1 MESLIIEN
9 FLIIKYAEIE
19 IKKINVVI
27 GEQSTGKSII
37 AKLVYLFQTFLFL
50 NIKIYAFNDQ
60 DQRAIRH
67 IMLQNFEQLFPR
79 YAWKDQ
85 SFKISYTFTNTT
97 FIIERYKESSNG
109 YYKLTFTYSEN
120 FKQLYNRII
129 RQIRRLDRDD
139 SLKSQETKLKALE
152 LEYITNTLSS
162 SDLFKD
168 REGFIST
175 KIFFIPASRTLFVK
189 YFSNNIFAFLANN
202 FDLDPLIINFGSNY
216 ENAQRLYR
224 IINDSESLFQYKKD
238 DKKLYDQI
246 KLISEKILSGSYGR
260 EKDQDWLYH
269 ADGRKINLI
278 DASSGQQEAL
288 PMLLI
293 LLVFSFFTDSESNQ
307 FFIEEPETHLFP
319 SAQRDMVELFT
330 LLYANKNC
338 RFFLTTHSPYTLT
351 ALNNKIMAANVE
363 PVKAEKPLGYKNTT
377 QFRDV
382 SAYTI
387 SNGQTQSILD
397 TEVNLIGINNL
408 DAVSDELSQE
418 FEEILERK
426 AQQ

>member
-1 MESLIIEN
+1 MESLTIKD

-19 IKKINVVI
+19 IKKINVII

-37 AKLVYLFQTFLFL
+37 AKLVFLFETFLFL
-50 NIKIYAFNDQ
+50 KIKFYAFNAEDQ
-60 DQRAIRH
+60 KAIRR
-67 IMLQNFEQLFPR
+67 MVLQDFEQLFPR

-85 SFKISYTFTNTT
+85 SFKISYTFKNTT
-97 FIIERYKESSNG
+97 FTIERHKESSDG

-129 RQIRRLDRDD
+129 RQIRRLYGDD
-139 SLKSQETKLKALE
+139 SLKSQEINSKALE
-152 LEYITNTLSS
+152 YIENNLSA

-168 REGFIST
+168 REGFIPAE
-175 KIFFIPASRTLFVK
+175 IFFIPASRTLFVK
-189 YFSNNIFAFLANN
+189 YFTNNIFAFLANN

-224 IINDSESLFQYKKD
+224 IINEFQD
-238 DKKLYDQI
+238 QENDQRRLYDQI
-246 KLISEKILSGSYGR
+246 KLITEKILSGSYGR

-293 LLVFSFFTDSESNQ
+293 LLVFSFFPDSESNQ

-338 RFFLTTHSPYTLT
+338 RFFLTTHSPYILT

-363 PVKAEKPLGYKNTT
+363 PVKAEKSLGYKNTI
-377 QFRDV
+377 QFQDV

>member
-1 MESLIIEN
+1 MESLTIEN

-19 IKKINVVI
+19 IKKINVII

-37 AKLVYLFQTFLFL
+37 AKLVFLFQTFLFYQVKL
-50 NIKIYAFNDQ
+50 LVTNLQ
-60 DQRAIRH
+60 DQQGLKRH
-67 IMLQNFEQLFPR
+67 LQKRFEELFPK
-79 YAWKDQ
+79 YAWKEQ
-85 SFKISYTFTNTT
+85 VFKIVYRLDDMNFL
-97 FIIERYKESSNG
+97 IERYKDKSG
-109 YYKLTFTYSEN
+109 YFKLQFTYSDN
-120 FKQLYNRII
+120 FKKFYNTTI
-129 RQIRRLDRDD
+129 RQVSKIA
-139 SLKSQETKLKALE
+139 KSNNKVTQDI
-152 LEYITNTLSS
+152 Y
-162 SDLFKD
+162 SDMNDCVAKNIADFFQGNEKI
-168 REGFIST
+168 FST
-175 KIFFIPASRTLFVK
+175 KILFVPASRTLFVK
-189 YFSNNIFAFLANN
+189 YFTNNIFTFLANN

-216 ENAQRLYR
+216 ETAQRLYR
-224 IINDSESLFQYKKD
+224 IINEFQD
-238 DKKLYDQI
+238 QENDQRRLYDQI
-246 KLISEKILSGSYGR
+246 KLITEKILSGSYGR

-293 LLVFSFFTDSESNQ
+293 LLVFPFFATHESNQ

-338 RFFLTTHSPYTLT
+338 RFFLTTHSPYILT

-363 PVKAEKPLGYKNTT
+363 PVKAEKSLGYKNTI
-377 QFRDV
+377 QFQDV

>member
-19 IKKINVVI
+19 IKKINVII

-37 AKLVYLFQTFLFL
+37 AKLVFLFQTFLFYQVKL
-50 NIKIYAFNDQ
+50 LVTNLQ
-60 DQRAIRH
+60 DQQELKRH
-67 IMLQNFEQLFPR
+67 IQKRFEELFPK
-79 YAWKDQ
+79 YAWKEQ
-85 SFKISYTFTNTT
+85 VFKIVYRLDNMNFL
-97 FIIERYKESSNG
+97 IERYKDKSG
-109 YYKLTFTYSEN
+109 YFKLRFTYSDN
-120 FKQLYNRII
+120 FKKFYNTTI
-129 RQIRRLDRDD
+129 RQVSKIA
-139 SLKSQETKLKALE
+139 KSNNNIVTQDI
-152 LEYITNTLSS
+152 Y
-162 SDLFKD
+162 SDMNDCLVRNIADFFQGNEKI
-168 REGFIST
+168 FST
-175 KIFFIPASRTLFVK
+175 KILFVPASRTLFVK
-189 YFSNNIFAFLANN
+189 YFTNNIFAFLANN
-202 FDLDPLIINFGSNY
+202 FDLDPLIINFGYDY
-216 ENAQRLYR
+216 EKAQRLYR
-224 IINDSESLFQYKKD
+224 IINEFPDQDQENDQRR
-238 DKKLYDQI
+238 LYDQI
-246 KLISEKILSGSYGR
+246 KLISEKILSGSYAR

-293 LLVFSFFTDSESNQ
+293 LLVFSFFPDSESNQ

-338 RFFLTTHSPYTLT
+338 RFFLTTHSPYILT

-363 PVKAEKPLGYKNTT
+363 PVKAEKSLGYKNTI
-377 QFRDV
+377 QFQDV

>member
-1 MESLIIEN
+1 MESLTIEN

-19 IKKINVVI
+19 IKKINVII

-37 AKLVYLFQTFLFL
+37 AKLVFLFQTFLFYQVKL
-50 NIKIYAFNDQ
+50 LVTNLQ
-60 DQRAIRH
+60 DQQGLKRH
-67 IMLQNFEQLFPR
+67 LQKRFEELFPK
-79 YAWKDQ
+79 YAWKEQ
-85 SFKISYTFTNTT
+85 VFKIVYRLDDMNFL
-97 FIIERYKESSNG
+97 IERYKDKSG
-109 YYKLTFTYSEN
+109 YFKLQFTYSDN
-120 FKQLYNRII
+120 FKKFYNTTI
-129 RQIRRLDRDD
+129 RQVSKIA
-139 SLKSQETKLKALE
+139 KSNNKVTQDI
-152 LEYITNTLSS
+152 Y
-162 SDLFKD
+162 SDMNDCVAKNIADFFQGNEKI
-168 REGFIST
+168 FST
-175 KIFFIPASRTLFVK
+175 KILFVPASRTLFVK
-189 YFSNNIFAFLANN
+189 YFTNNIFAFLSNN

-224 IINDSESLFQYKKD
+224 IINESESLFQDKKD

-246 KLISEKILSGSYGR
+246 KLITEKILSGSYGR

-293 LLVFSFFTDSESNQ
+293 LLVFPFFATHESNQ

-338 RFFLTTHSPYTLT
+338 RFFLTTHSPYILT

-363 PVKAEKPLGYKNTT
+363 PVKAEKSLGYKNTI
-377 QFRDV
+377 QFQDV

>member
-1 MESLIIEN
+1 MESLTIKD

-19 IKKINVVI
+19 IKKINVII

-37 AKLVYLFQTFLFL
+37 AKLVFLFETFLFL
-50 NIKIYAFNDQ
+50 KIKFYAFNAEDQ
-60 DQRAIRH
+60 KAIRR
-67 IMLQNFEQLFPR
+67 MVLQDFEQLFPR

-85 SFKISYTFTNTT
+85 SFKISYTFKNTT
-97 FIIERYKESSNG
+97 FTIERHKESSDG

-139 SLKSQETKLKALE
+139 SLKSSSKALE
-152 LEYITNTLSS
+152 YIENNLSA

-168 REGFIST
+168 REGFIPT
-175 KIFFIPASRTLFVK
+175 EIFFIPAGRTLFVK
-189 YFSNNIFAFLANN
+189 YLTNNIFAFLANN

-216 ENAQRLYR
+216 ENAQRQYR
-224 IINDSESLFQYKKD
+224 IINESESLFLYKKD

-246 KLISEKILSGSYGR
+246 KLISEKILSGSYAR

-293 LLVFSFFTDSESNQ
+293 LLVFPFFAPHESNQ

-338 RFFLTTHSPYTLT
+338 RFFLTTHSPYILT

-363 PVKAEKPLGYKNTT
+363 PVKAEKSLGYKNTI
-377 QFRDV
+377 QFQDV

>member
-1 MESLIIEN
+1 MESLTIKN

-19 IKKINVVI
+19 IKKINVII

-37 AKLVYLFQTFLFL
+37 AKLVFLFETFLFL
-50 NIKIYAFNDQ
+50 KIKIYAFNAKDQ
-60 DQRAIRH
+60 KAIRR
-67 IMLQNFEQLFPR
+67 MVLQDFEQLFPR

-85 SFKISYTFTNTT
+85 SFKISYTFKNTT
-97 FIIERYKESSNG
+97 FIIERHKESSDG

-139 SLKSQETKLKALE
+139 SLKPQEINSKAI
-152 LEYITNTLSS
+152 EYITNTLSS

-168 REGFIST
+168 REGFIPAE
-175 KIFFIPASRTLFVK
+175 IFFIPASRTLFVK
-189 YFSNNIFAFLANN
+189 YFTNNIFTFLANN

-224 IINDSESLFQYKKD
+224 IINEFQD
-238 DKKLYDQI
+238 QENDQRRLYDQI
-246 KLISEKILSGSYGR
+246 KLITEKILSGSYGR
-260 EKDQDWLYH
+260 EKYQDWLYH

-293 LLVFSFFTDSESNQ
+293 LLVFPFFATHESNQ

-338 RFFLTTHSPYTLT
+338 RFFLTTHSPYILT

-363 PVKAEKPLGYKNTT
+363 PVKAEKSLGYKNTI
-377 QFRDV
+377 QFQDV

>member
-19 IKKINVVI
+19 IKKINVII

-37 AKLVYLFQTFLFL
+37 AKLVFLFETFLFL
-50 NIKIYAFNDQ
+50 KIKFYAFNAEDQ
-60 DQRAIRH
+60 KAIRR
-67 IMLQNFEQLFPR
+67 MVLQDFEQLFPR

-85 SFKISYTFTNTT
+85 SFKISYTFKNTT
-97 FIIERYKESSNG
+97 FTIERHKESSDG

-129 RQIRRLDRDD
+129 RQIRRLYGDD
-139 SLKSQETKLKALE
+139 SLKSQEINSKALE
-152 LEYITNTLSS
+152 YIENNLSA

-168 REGFIST
+168 REGFIPAE
-175 KIFFIPASRTLFVK
+175 IFFIPASRTLFVK
-189 YFSNNIFAFLANN
+189 YFTNNIFTFLANN

-224 IINDSESLFQYKKD
+224 IINEFQD
-238 DKKLYDQI
+238 QENDQRRLYDQI
-246 KLISEKILSGSYGR
+246 KLITEKILSGSYGR

-293 LLVFSFFTDSESNQ
+293 LLVFPFFATHESNQ

-338 RFFLTTHSPYTLT
+338 RFFLTTHSPYILT

-363 PVKAEKPLGYKNTT
+363 PVKAEKSLGYKNTI
-377 QFRDV
+377 QFQDV

>member
-19 IKKINVVI
+19 IKKINVII

-37 AKLVYLFQTFLFL
+37 AKLVFLFQTFLFL
-50 NIKIYAFNDQ
+50 KIKIYAFNAKDQ
-60 DQRAIRH
+60 KAIRR
-67 IMLQNFEQLFPR
+67 MVLQDFEQLFPR

-85 SFKISYTFTNTT
+85 SFKISYAFKNTT
-97 FIIERYKESSNG
+97 FIIERYKESSDG

-120 FKQLYNRII
+120 FKKFYNTTI
-129 RQIRRLDRDD
+129 RQVSKIA
-139 SLKSQETKLKALE
+139 KSNNKVTQDI
-152 LEYITNTLSS
+152 Y
-162 SDLFKD
+162 SDMNDCVSKNIADFFQGNEKI
-168 REGFIST
+168 FST
-175 KIFFIPASRTLFVK
+175 KILFVPASRTLFVK
-189 YFSNNIFAFLANN
+189 YFTNNIFAFLANN

-224 IINDSESLFQYKKD
+224 IINESESLFQDKKD
-238 DKKLYDQI
+238 DKKLYNQI
-246 KLISEKILSGSYGR
+246 KLITEKILSGSYRR

-293 LLVFSFFTDSESNQ
+293 LLVFSFFPDSESNQ

-338 RFFLTTHSPYTLT
+338 RFFLTTHSPYILT

-363 PVKAEKPLGYKNTT
+363 PVKAEKSLGYKNTI
-377 QFRDV
+377 QFQDV

>member
-1 MESLIIEN
+1 MESLTIKD

-19 IKKINVVI
+19 IKKINVII

-37 AKLVYLFQTFLFL
+37 AKLVFLFETFLFL
-50 NIKIYAFNDQ
+50 KIKFYAFNAEDQ
-60 DQRAIRH
+60 KAIRR
-67 IMLQNFEQLFPR
+67 MVLQDFEQLFPR

-85 SFKISYTFTNTT
+85 SFKISYTFKNTT
-97 FIIERYKESSNG
+97 FTIERHKESSDG

-139 SLKSQETKLKALE
+139 SLKSSSKALE
-152 LEYITNTLSS
+152 YIENNLSA

-168 REGFIST
+168 REGFIPT
-175 KIFFIPASRTLFVK
+175 EIFFIPAGRTLFVK
-189 YFSNNIFAFLANN
+189 YLTNNIFAFLANN
-202 FDLDPLIINFGSNY
+202 FHLDPLIINFGSNY

-224 IINDSESLFQYKKD
+224 IINESESLFLYKKD

-246 KLISEKILSGSYGR
+246 KLISEKILSGSYAR

-293 LLVFSFFTDSESNQ
+293 LLVFPFFAPHESNQ

-338 RFFLTTHSPYTLT
+338 RFFLTTHSPYILT

-363 PVKAEKPLGYKNTT
+363 PVKAEKSLGYKNTI
-377 QFRDV
+377 QFQDV

>member
-1 MESLIIEN
+1 MESLTIEN

-19 IKKINVVI
+19 IKKINVII

-37 AKLVYLFQTFLFL
+37 AKLVFLFQTFLFYQVKL
-50 NIKIYAFNDQ
+50 LVTHLQ
-60 DQRAIRH
+60 DQQGLKRH
-67 IMLQNFEQLFPR
+67 LQKRFEELFPK
-79 YAWKDQ
+79 YAWKEQ
-85 SFKISYTFTNTT
+85 VFKIVYRLDDMNFL
-97 FIIERYKESSNG
+97 IERYKDKSG
-109 YYKLTFTYSEN
+109 YFKLQFTYSDN
-120 FKQLYNRII
+120 FKKFYNTTI
-129 RQIRRLDRDD
+129 RQVSKIA
-139 SLKSQETKLKALE
+139 KSNNKVTQDI
-152 LEYITNTLSS
+152 Y
-162 SDLFKD
+162 SDMNDCVAKNIADFFQGNEKI
-168 REGFIST
+168 FST
-175 KIFFIPASRTLFVK
+175 KILFVPASRTLFVK
-189 YFSNNIFAFLANN
+189 YFTNNIFTFLANN

-216 ENAQRLYR
+216 ETAQRLYR
-224 IINDSESLFQYKKD
+224 IINEFQD
-238 DKKLYDQI
+238 QENDQRRLYDQI
-246 KLISEKILSGSYGR
+246 KLITEKILSGSYGR

-293 LLVFSFFTDSESNQ
+293 LLVFSFFPDSESNQ

-338 RFFLTTHSPYTLT
+338 RFFLTTHSPYILT

-363 PVKAEKPLGYKNTT
+363 PVKAEKSLGYKNTI
-377 QFRDV
+377 QFQDV

>member
-1 MESLIIEN
+1 MESLTIKN

-19 IKKINVVI
+19 IKKINVII

-37 AKLVYLFQTFLFL
+37 AKLVFLFETFLFYQVKL
-50 NIKIYAFNDQ
+50 LVTNLQ
-60 DQRAIRH
+60 DQQGLKRH
-67 IMLQNFEQLFPR
+67 LQKRFEELFPK
-79 YAWKDQ
+79 YAWKEQ
-85 SFKISYTFTNTT
+85 VFKIVYRLDDMNFL
-97 FIIERYKESSNG
+97 IERYKDKSG
-109 YYKLTFTYSEN
+109 YFKLQFTYSDN
-120 FKQLYNRII
+120 FKKFYNTTI
-129 RQIRRLDRDD
+129 RQVSKIA
-139 SLKSQETKLKALE
+139 KSNNKVTQDIYSYMNDCVAKNIADFFQGNEK
-152 LEYITNTLSS
+152 I
-162 SDLFKD
+162 F
-168 REGFIST
+168 ST
-175 KIFFIPASRTLFVK
+175 KILFVPASRTLFVK
-189 YFSNNIFAFLANN
+189 YFTNNIFTFLANN

-216 ENAQRLYR
+216 ETAQRLYR
-224 IINDSESLFQYKKD
+224 IINEFQD
-238 DKKLYDQI
+238 QENDQRRLYDQI
-246 KLISEKILSGSYGR
+246 KLITEKILSGSYGR

-293 LLVFSFFTDSESNQ
+293 LLVFPFFATHESNQ

-338 RFFLTTHSPYTLT
+338 RFFLTTHSPYILT

-363 PVKAEKPLGYKNTT
+363 PVKAKKSLGYKNTI
-377 QFRDV
+377 QFQDV

>member
-19 IKKINVVI
+19 IKKINVII

-37 AKLVYLFQTFLFL
+37 AKLVFLFQTFLFYQVKL
-50 NIKIYAFNDQ
+50 LVTNLQ
-60 DQRAIRH
+60 DQQELKRH
-67 IMLQNFEQLFPR
+67 LQKRFEELFPK
-79 YAWKDQ
+79 YAWKEQ
-85 SFKISYTFTNTT
+85 VFKIVYRLDNMNF
-97 FIIERYKESSNG
+97 FIERYKDKSG
-109 YYKLTFTYSEN
+109 YFKLQFTYSDN
-120 FKQLYNRII
+120 FKKFYNTTI
-129 RQIRRLDRDD
+129 RQVSKIA
-139 SLKSQETKLKALE
+139 KSNNKVTQDIYSYMNDCVAKNIADFFQGNEK
-152 LEYITNTLSS
+152 I
-162 SDLFKD
+162 F
-168 REGFIST
+168 ST
-175 KIFFIPASRTLFVK
+175 KILFVPASRTLFVK
-189 YFSNNIFAFLANN
+189 YFTNNIFTFLANN

-216 ENAQRLYR
+216 ETAQRLYR
-224 IINDSESLFQYKKD
+224 IINEFQD
-238 DKKLYDQI
+238 QENDQRRLYDQI
-246 KLISEKILSGSYGR
+246 KLISEKILSGSYAR

-293 LLVFSFFTDSESNQ
+293 LLVFPFFATHESNQ

-338 RFFLTTHSPYTLT
+338 RFFLTTHSPYILT

-363 PVKAEKPLGYKNTT
+363 PVKAEKSLGYKNTI
-377 QFRDV
+377 QFQDV

>member
-1 MESLIIEN
+1 MESLTIKD

-19 IKKINVVI
+19 IKKINVII

-37 AKLVYLFQTFLFL
+37 AKLVFLFETFLFL
-50 NIKIYAFNDQ
+50 KIKFYAFNAEDQ
-60 DQRAIRH
+60 KAIRR
-67 IMLQNFEQLFPR
+67 MVLQDFEQLFPR

-85 SFKISYTFTNTT
+85 SFKISYTFKNTT
-97 FIIERYKESSNG
+97 FTIERHKESSDG

-129 RQIRRLDRDD
+129 RQIRRLYGDD
-139 SLKSQETKLKALE
+139 SLKSQEINSKALE
-152 LEYITNTLSS
+152 YIENNLSA

-168 REGFIST
+168 REGFIPAE
-175 KIFFIPASRTLFVK
+175 IFFIPASRTLFVK
-189 YFSNNIFAFLANN
+189 YFTKNIFTFLANN

-224 IINDSESLFQYKKD
+224 IINEFQD
-238 DKKLYDQI
+238 QENDQRRLYDQI
-246 KLISEKILSGSYGR
+246 KLITEKILSGSYGR

-293 LLVFSFFTDSESNQ
+293 LLVFPFFATHESNQ

-338 RFFLTTHSPYTLT
+338 RFFLTTHSPYILT

-363 PVKAEKPLGYKNTT
+363 PVKAEKSLGYKNTI
-377 QFRDV
+377 QFQDV

>member
-19 IKKINVVI
+19 IKKINVII

-37 AKLVYLFQTFLFL
+37 AKLVFLFETFLFL
-50 NIKIYAFNDQ
+50 KIKIYAFNAKDQ
-60 DQRAIRH
+60 KAIRR
-67 IMLQNFEQLFPR
+67 MVLQDFEQLFPR

-85 SFKISYTFTNTT
+85 SFKISYTFKNTT
-97 FIIERYKESSNG
+97 FTIERHKESSDG

-139 SLKSQETKLKALE
+139 SLKPQEINSKAI
-152 LEYITNTLSS
+152 EYITNTLSS

-168 REGFIST
+168 REGFIPAE
-175 KIFFIPASRTLFVK
+175 IFFIPASRTLFVK
-189 YFSNNIFAFLANN
+189 YFTNNIFAFLANN

-216 ENAQRLYR
+216 ETAQRLYR
-224 IINDSESLFQYKKD
+224 IINEFQD
-238 DKKLYDQI
+238 QENDQRRLYDQI
-246 KLISEKILSGSYGR
+246 KLITEKILSGSYGR

-293 LLVFSFFTDSESNQ
+293 LLVFSFFPDSESNQ

-338 RFFLTTHSPYTLT
+338 RFFLTTHSPYILT

-363 PVKAEKPLGYKNTT
+363 PVKAEKSLGYKNTI
-377 QFRDV
+377 QFQDV

>member
-19 IKKINVVI
+19 IKKINVII

-37 AKLVYLFQTFLFL
+37 AKLVFLFQTFLFYQVKL
-50 NIKIYAFNDQ
+50 LVTHLQ
-60 DQRAIRH
+60 DQQGLKRH
-67 IMLQNFEQLFPR
+67 LQKRFEELFPK
-79 YAWKDQ
+79 YAWKEQ
-85 SFKISYTFTNTT
+85 VFKIVYRLDDMNFL
-97 FIIERYKESSNG
+97 IERYKDKSG
-109 YYKLTFTYSEN
+109 YFKLQFTYSDN
-120 FKQLYNRII
+120 FKKFYNTTI
-129 RQIRRLDRDD
+129 RQVSKIA
-139 SLKSQETKLKALE
+139 KSNNKVTQDI
-152 LEYITNTLSS
+152 Y
-162 SDLFKD
+162 SDMNDCVAKNIADFFQGNEKI
-168 REGFIST
+168 FST
-175 KIFFIPASRTLFVK
+175 KILFVPASRTLFVK
-189 YFSNNIFAFLANN
+189 YFTNNIFTFLANN

-216 ENAQRLYR
+216 ETAQRLYR
-224 IINDSESLFQYKKD
+224 IINEFQD
-238 DKKLYDQI
+238 QENDQRRLYDQI
-246 KLISEKILSGSYGR
+246 KLITEKILSGSYGR

-293 LLVFSFFTDSESNQ
+293 LLVFPFFATHESNQ

-338 RFFLTTHSPYTLT
+338 RFFLTTHSPYILT

-363 PVKAEKPLGYKNTT
+363 PVKAEKSLGYKNTI
-377 QFRDV
+377 QFQDV

>member
-19 IKKINVVI
+19 IKKINVII

-37 AKLVYLFQTFLFL
+37 AKLVFLFETFLFL
-50 NIKIYAFNDQ
+50 KIKTYAFNDK
-60 DQRAIRH
+60 DQKAIRR
-67 IMLQNFEQLFPR
+67 MVLQDFEQLFPR

-85 SFKISYTFTNTT
+85 SFKISYAFKNTT
-97 FIIERYKESSNG
+97 FIIERHKESSDG

-139 SLKSQETKLKALE
+139 SLKHQEINSKAI
-152 LEYITNTLSS
+152 EYITNTLSS

-168 REGFIST
+168 REGFIPAE
-175 KIFFIPASRTLFVK
+175 IFFIPASRTLFVK
-189 YFSNNIFAFLANN
+189 YFTNNIFTFLANN

-216 ENAQRLYR
+216 EKAQRLYR
-224 IINDSESLFQYKKD
+224 IINESESLFKDKED

-246 KLISEKILSGSYGR
+246 KLISEKILSGSYAR

-293 LLVFSFFTDSESNQ
+293 LLVFSFFPDSESNQ

-338 RFFLTTHSPYTLT
+338 RFFLTTHSPYILT
-351 ALNNKIMAANVE
+351 ALNNKIMAANVK
-363 PVKAEKPLGYKNTT
+363 PAKAEKSLGYKNTI
-377 QFRDV
+377 QFQDV

>member
-1 MESLIIEN
+1 MESLTIKD

-19 IKKINVVI
+19 IKKINVII

-37 AKLVYLFQTFLFL
+37 AKLVFLFETFLFL
-50 NIKIYAFNDQ
+50 KIKFYAFNAEDQ
-60 DQRAIRH
+60 KAIRR
-67 IMLQNFEQLFPR
+67 MVLQDFEQLFPR

-85 SFKISYTFTNTT
+85 SFKISYTFKNTT
-97 FIIERYKESSNG
+97 FTIERHKESSDG

-129 RQIRRLDRDD
+129 RQIRRLYGDD
-139 SLKSQETKLKALE
+139 SLKSQEINSKALE
-152 LEYITNTLSS
+152 YIENNLSA

-168 REGFIST
+168 REGFIPAE
-175 KIFFIPASRTLFVK
+175 IFFIPASRTLFVK
-189 YFSNNIFAFLANN
+189 YFTNNIFTFLANN

-224 IINDSESLFQYKKD
+224 IINEFQD
-238 DKKLYDQI
+238 QENDQRRLYDQI
-246 KLISEKILSGSYGR
+246 KLITEKILSGSYGR

-293 LLVFSFFTDSESNQ
+293 LLVFPFFATHESNQ

-338 RFFLTTHSPYTLT
+338 RFFLTTHSPYILT

-363 PVKAEKPLGYKNTT
+363 PVKAEKSLGYKNTI
-377 QFRDV
+377 QFQDV

>member
-1 MESLIIEN
+1 VTQDIYSDMNDCVAKNIADFFQGNE
-9 FLIIKYAEIE
+9 
-19 IKKINVVI
+19 KI
-27 GEQSTGKSII
+27 
-37 AKLVYLFQTFLFL
+37 F
-50 NIKIYAFNDQ
+50 
-60 DQRAIRH
+60 
-67 IMLQNFEQLFPR
+67 
-79 YAWKDQ
+79 
-85 SFKISYTFTNTT
+85 
-97 FIIERYKESSNG
+97 
-109 YYKLTFTYSEN
+109 
-120 FKQLYNRII
+120 
-129 RQIRRLDRDD
+129 
-139 SLKSQETKLKALE
+139 
-152 LEYITNTLSS
+152 
-162 SDLFKD
+162 
-168 REGFIST
+168 ST
-175 KIFFIPASRTLFVK
+175 KILFVPASRTLFVK
-189 YFSNNIFAFLANN
+189 YFTNNIFTFLANN

-224 IINDSESLFQYKKD
+224 IINEFQD
-238 DKKLYDQI
+238 QENDQRRLYDQI
-246 KLISEKILSGSYGR
+246 KLITEKILSGSYGR

-293 LLVFSFFTDSESNQ
+293 LLVFPFFAPHESNQ

-338 RFFLTTHSPYTLT
+338 RFFLTTHSPYILT

-363 PVKAEKPLGYKNTT
+363 PVKAEKSLGYKNTI
-377 QFRDV
+377 QFQDV

>member
-1 MESLIIEN
+1 
-9 FLIIKYAEIE
+9 
-19 IKKINVVI
+19 
-27 GEQSTGKSII
+27 
-37 AKLVYLFQTFLFL
+37 
-50 NIKIYAFNDQ
+50 
-60 DQRAIRH
+60 
-67 IMLQNFEQLFPR
+67 
-79 YAWKDQ
+79 
-85 SFKISYTFTNTT
+85 
-97 FIIERYKESSNG
+97 
-109 YYKLTFTYSEN
+109 
-120 FKQLYNRII
+120 
-129 RQIRRLDRDD
+129 
-139 SLKSQETKLKALE
+139 
-152 LEYITNTLSS
+152 
-162 SDLFKD
+162 FKD
-168 REGFIST
+168 REGFIPAE
-175 KIFFIPASRTLFVK
+175 IFFIPASRTLFVK
-189 YFSNNIFAFLANN
+189 YFTKNIFAFLANN

-216 ENAQRLYR
+216 ENAQRQYR
-224 IINDSESLFQYKKD
+224 IINESESLFQDKKD

-246 KLISEKILSGSYGR
+246 KLISEKILSGSYAR

-293 LLVFSFFTDSESNQ
+293 LLVFPFFYPYESNQSNQFFSHQ

-338 RFFLTTHSPYTLT
+338 RFFLTTHSPYILT

-363 PVKAEKPLGYKNTT
+363 PVKAEKSLGYKNTI
-377 QFRDV
+377 QFQDV

>member
-1 MESLIIEN
+1 MESLIIKN

-19 IKKINVVI
+19 IKKINVII

-37 AKLVYLFQTFLFL
+37 AKLVFLFETFLFL
-50 NIKIYAFNDQ
+50 KIKIYAFNAKDQ
-60 DQRAIRH
+60 KAIRR
-67 IMLQNFEQLFPR
+67 MVLQDFEQLFPR

-85 SFKISYTFTNTT
+85 SFKISYAFKNTT
-97 FIIERYKESSNG
+97 FIIERHKESSDG

-139 SLKSQETKLKALE
+139 SLKPQEINSKAI
-152 LEYITNTLSS
+152 EYITNTLSS

-168 REGFIST
+168 REGFIPAE
-175 KIFFIPASRTLFVK
+175 IFFIPASRTLFVK
-189 YFSNNIFAFLANN
+189 YFTNNIFTFLANN

-216 ENAQRLYR
+216 ETAQRLYR
-224 IINDSESLFQYKKD
+224 IINEFQD
-238 DKKLYDQI
+238 QENEPRRLYDQI
-246 KLISEKILSGSYGR
+246 KLITEKILSGSYGR

-293 LLVFSFFTDSESNQ
+293 LLVFPFFATHESNQ

-338 RFFLTTHSPYTLT
+338 RFFLTTHSPYILT

-363 PVKAEKPLGYKNTT
+363 PVKAEKSLGYKNTI
-377 QFRDV
+377 QFQDV

>member
-1 MESLIIEN
+1 MESLTIEN

-19 IKKINVVI
+19 IKKINVII

-37 AKLVYLFQTFLFL
+37 AKLVFLFQRFLFYQVKL
-50 NIKIYAFNDQ
+50 LVTNLQ
-60 DQRAIRH
+60 DQQGLKRH
-67 IMLQNFEQLFPR
+67 LQKRFEELFPK
-79 YAWKDQ
+79 YAWKEQ
-85 SFKISYTFTNTT
+85 VFKIVYRLDDMNFL
-97 FIIERYKESSNG
+97 IERYKDKSG
-109 YYKLTFTYSEN
+109 YFKLQFTYSDN
-120 FKQLYNRII
+120 FKKFYNTTI
-129 RQIRRLDRDD
+129 RQVSKIA
-139 SLKSQETKLKALE
+139 KSNNKVTQDIYSYMNDCVAKNIADFFQGNEK
-152 LEYITNTLSS
+152 I
-162 SDLFKD
+162 F
-168 REGFIST
+168 ST
-175 KIFFIPASRTLFVK
+175 KILFVPASRTLFVK
-189 YFSNNIFAFLANN
+189 YFTNNIFTFLANN

-216 ENAQRLYR
+216 ETAQRLYR
-224 IINDSESLFQYKKD
+224 IINEFQD
-238 DKKLYDQI
+238 QENDQRRLYDQI
-246 KLISEKILSGSYGR
+246 KLITEKILSGSYGR

-293 LLVFSFFTDSESNQ
+293 LLVFPFFATHESNQ

-338 RFFLTTHSPYTLT
+338 RFFLTTHSPYILT

-363 PVKAEKPLGYKNTT
+363 PVKAEKSLGYKNTI
-377 QFRDV
+377 QFQDV

>member
-19 IKKINVVI
+19 IKKINVII

-37 AKLVYLFQTFLFL
+37 AKLVFLFETFLFL
-50 NIKIYAFNDQ
+50 KIKFYAFNAEDQ
-60 DQRAIRH
+60 KAIRR
-67 IMLQNFEQLFPR
+67 MVLQDFEQLFPR

-85 SFKISYTFTNTT
+85 SFKISYTFKNTT
-97 FIIERYKESSNG
+97 FTIERHKESSDG

-139 SLKSQETKLKALE
+139 SLKSQEINSKALE
-152 LEYITNTLSS
+152 YIKNTLSA
-162 SDLFKD
+162 SDLFID
-168 REGFIST
+168 REGFIPAE
-175 KIFFIPASRTLFVK
+175 IFFIPASRTLFVK
-189 YFSNNIFAFLANN
+189 YFTNNIFAFLANN

-224 IINDSESLFQYKKD
+224 IINEFQD
-238 DKKLYDQI
+238 QENDQRRLYDQI
-246 KLISEKILSGSYGR
+246 KLITEKILSGSYGR

-293 LLVFSFFTDSESNQ
+293 LLVFPFFATHESNQ

-338 RFFLTTHSPYTLT
+338 RFFLTTHSPYILT

-363 PVKAEKPLGYKNTT
+363 PVKAEKSLGYKNTI
-377 QFRDV
+377 QFQDV

>member
-19 IKKINVVI
+19 IKKINVII

-37 AKLVYLFQTFLFL
+37 AKLVFLFETFLFYQVKL
-50 NIKIYAFNDQ
+50 LVTNLQ
-60 DQRAIRH
+60 DQQELKRH
-67 IMLQNFEQLFPR
+67 IQKRFEELFPK
-79 YAWKDQ
+79 YAWKEQ
-85 SFKISYTFTNTT
+85 VFKIVYRLDHINFL
-97 FIIERYKESSNG
+97 IERYKDKSG
-109 YYKLTFTYSEN
+109 YFKLRFTYSDN
-120 FKQLYNRII
+120 FKKFYNTTI
-129 RQIRRLDRDD
+129 RQVSKIA
-139 SLKSQETKLKALE
+139 KSNNNIVTQDI
-152 LEYITNTLSS
+152 Y
-162 SDLFKD
+162 SDMNDCVSRNIADFFQGNEK
-168 REGFIST
+168 FFST
-175 KIFFIPASRTLFVK
+175 KILFIPDSRTLFVK
-189 YFSNNIFAFLANN
+189 YFTNNIFAFLANN

-224 IINDSESLFQYKKD
+224 IINESESLFQDKKD

-246 KLISEKILSGSYGR
+246 KLISEKILSGSYAR

-293 LLVFSFFTDSESNQ
+293 LLVFSFFPDSESNQ

-338 RFFLTTHSPYTLT
+338 RFFLTTHSPYILT

-363 PVKAEKPLGYKNTT
+363 PVKAEKSLGYKNTI
-377 QFRDV
+377 QFQDV

>member
-19 IKKINVVI
+19 IKKINVII

-37 AKLVYLFQTFLFL
+37 AKLVFLFETFLFL
-50 NIKIYAFNDQ
+50 KIKTYAFNDK
-60 DQRAIRH
+60 DQKAIRR
-67 IMLQNFEQLFPR
+67 MVLQDFEQLFPR

-85 SFKISYTFTNTT
+85 SFKISYAFKNTT
-97 FIIERYKESSNG
+97 FIIERHKESSDG

-139 SLKSQETKLKALE
+139 SLKPQEINSKAI
-152 LEYITNTLSS
+152 EYITNTLSS

-168 REGFIST
+168 REGFIPAE
-175 KIFFIPASRTLFVK
+175 IFFIPASRTLFVK
-189 YFSNNIFAFLANN
+189 YFTNNIFTFLANN

-216 ENAQRLYR
+216 EKAQRLYR
-224 IINDSESLFQYKKD
+224 IINESESLFKDKED

-246 KLISEKILSGSYGR
+246 KLISEKILSGSYAR

-293 LLVFSFFTDSESNQ
+293 LLVFSFFPDSESNQ

-338 RFFLTTHSPYTLT
+338 RFFLTTHSPYILT
-351 ALNNKIMAANVE
+351 ALNNKIMAANVK
-363 PVKAEKPLGYKNTT
+363 PAKAEKSLGYKNTI
-377 QFRDV
+377 QFQDV